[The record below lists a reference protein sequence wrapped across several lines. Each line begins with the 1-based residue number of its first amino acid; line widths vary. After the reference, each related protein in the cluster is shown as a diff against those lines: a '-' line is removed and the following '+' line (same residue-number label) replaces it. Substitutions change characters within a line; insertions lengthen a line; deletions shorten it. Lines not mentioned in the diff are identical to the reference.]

1 MIKVISAHCIC
12 FACPTTY
19 TGVTD
24 GGLTVYARYRWGRL
38 SVRIDASPEP
48 EFDGAAGG
56 EILAKAIGDKF
67 DGMLSYAELRQQ
79 TDGVV
84 EWPDE
89 LIKPDPKPVA
99 ESTDPYDP
107 LTL

>member
-24 GGLTVYARYRWGRL
+24 GGFTIYARYRWGRL

-56 EILAKAIGDKF
+56 EILAKTIGGEF
-67 DGMLSYAELRQQ
+67 HGMLSYAELRQH

-99 ESTDPYDP
+99 ESTDPFDT

>member
-19 TGVTD
+19 VGKTD
-24 GGLTVYARYRWGRL
+24 DGFTIYARYRWGRL
-38 SVRIDASPEP
+38 SVRIDESPEP

-56 EILAKAIGDKF
+56 EILAKTIGGEF
-67 DGMLSYAELRQQ
+67 HGILSYAELRQH

-89 LIKPDPKPVA
+89 PTKPTPRPTID
-99 ESTDPYDP
+99 STDT

>member
-19 TGVTD
+19 TGKTD
-24 GGLTVYARYRWGRL
+24 DGFTIYARYRWGRL

-56 EILAKAIGDKF
+56 EILAKTIGGEF
-67 DGMLSYAELRQQ
+67 HGMLSYAELRQH

-89 LIKPDPKPVA
+89 PTEPAPRPNI
-99 ESTDPYDP
+99 ESTDT